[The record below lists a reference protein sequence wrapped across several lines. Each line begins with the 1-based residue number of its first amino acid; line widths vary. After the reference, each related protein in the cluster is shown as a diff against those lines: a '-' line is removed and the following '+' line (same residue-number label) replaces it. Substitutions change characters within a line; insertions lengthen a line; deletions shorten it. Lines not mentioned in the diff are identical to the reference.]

1 MGGGILRT
9 DLLDILLEQGSISP
23 EVAEIVRSDCAVS
36 GEACEDVLRKTISI
50 SEEAI
55 ARAVSKKLEIPY
67 VSVKSLNI
75 DVDVAARFKSL
86 AYRWKILAFQED
98 EEAISVVFAE
108 PSFESRVQVEKAVIK
123 RFGKKVKPY
132 CANRSEVLEKI
143 RQIYDELSH
152 QKVVERFIEEAL
164 YEEKRASFASFT
176 IPSLLDA
183 LVDECVS
190 QKVTDMHFVYD
201 GMSFRL
207 FVRRDGAFLHHRS
220 LPPSLAQKVL
230 SALKQRAEMDAGDR
244 IHVQDGHFTHFV
256 DGGRMVN
263 LRVSSIPLVNNGE
276 SIVLRVLD
284 EGRIVF
290 DLDRLGFFP
299 EHLEILKKILEK
311 PQGMILLTGPT
322 GSGKTTTL
330 YSIINYL
337 KPFRN
342 SILTIEDPV
351 EYNLPFVRQ
360 VQVNRRAGRAPGTIL
375 RSFLRHDPD
384 VILVGEIRD
393 AETAEVTV
401 QAAETGHLVLST
413 LHTNDAPSALL
424 RMRDL
429 GIGDISIA
437 SSLRLVISQR
447 LVKKICSFC
456 KKEQELNRFEK
467 KYVSEAGFSESSP
480 YFRGTGC
487 DLCRNTGYRGLDMVY
502 EMLPVD
508 EYDYERIKAARTTAE
523 IFEFAEHKG
532 YQPMRR
538 NGLEK
543 AVRGVTTVK
552 QVIRACG

>member
-1 MGGGILRT
+1 LKS
-9 DLLDILLEQGSISP
+9 DLLEILLEEGSISP
-23 EVAEIVRSDCAVS
+23 EVARIVRSDCSVS
-36 GEACEDVLRKTISI
+36 GGRCEDVLRKTISVP
-50 SEEAI
+50 EEAV
-55 ARAVSKKLEIPY
+55 ARAISKKLEIPY
-67 VSVKSLNI
+67 ISLKNLNI
-75 DVDVAARFKSL
+75 DMDVARKFSSVAS
-86 AYRWKILAFQED
+86 RWKVLPFKED
-98 EEAISVVFAE
+98 EKAISIVFAD
-108 PSFESRVQVEKAVIK
+108 PSFDSRVQVEKAVIK
-123 RFGKKVKPY
+123 RYGKKIKPY
-132 CANRSEVLEKI
+132 CASRSETLEKI
-143 RQIYDELSH
+143 RQIYEELSH
-152 QKVVERFIEEAL
+152 QKVVEHYIKEAV
-164 YEEKRASFASFT
+164 YEEKRATFASLA

-183 LVDECVS
+183 LIDECVS
-190 QKVTDMHFVYD
+190 QKATDMHFVYD
-201 GMSFRL
+201 GVSFRV
-207 FVRRDGAFLHHRS
+207 FVRKDGSYLHHRS
-220 LPPSLAQKVL
+220 LPPSLAQKFL

-256 DGGRMVN
+256 NSGRMVN

-284 EGRIVF
+284 DTRIAF

-311 PQGMILLTGPT
+311 PQGLILVTGPT

-330 YSIINYL
+330 YSIITYL
-337 KPFRN
+337 KPFKN

-360 VQVNRRAGRAPGTIL
+360 VQVNRRAGRSPATIL

-429 GIGDISIA
+429 GIGDISIC

-447 LVKKICSFC
+447 LVKRICSGC

-467 KYVSEAGFSESSP
+467 KYVSEAGFSDSSP
-480 YFRGTGC
+480 YFRGEGC
-487 DLCRNTGYRGLDMVY
+487 DLCRKTGYRGVDMVY
-502 EMLPVD
+502 EMLPID
-508 EYDYERIKAARTTAE
+508 EYDYERIKTARTTAE
-523 IFEFAEHKG
+523 ILEFAEHKG
-532 YQPMRR
+532 YQPMRQ
-538 NGLEK
+538 NGLRK
-543 AVRGVTTVK
+543 AAVGITTVAE
-552 QVIRACG
+552 VIRSCG